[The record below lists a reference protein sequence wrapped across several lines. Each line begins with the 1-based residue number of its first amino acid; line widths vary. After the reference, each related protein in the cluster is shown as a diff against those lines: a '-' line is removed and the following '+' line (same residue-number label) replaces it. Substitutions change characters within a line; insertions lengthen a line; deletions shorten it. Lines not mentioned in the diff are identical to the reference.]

1 MCFSSSEE
9 GGKHET
15 PEFFNSLYVL
25 NHGDEAEHMSGS
37 YLVTLTSLSVDS
49 LAQHGPLSPSSS
61 WFKTSQIKPSL
72 YDHQIPSISL
82 NLHGLTTKIL
92 VLNHSTQTKTH
103 SYRVKNN
110 THKYPN
116 ILLRKKPLS
125 REFWQNMAKHVPK
138 QEAIP
143 ILACKSQHSQHK
155 HRKIFSE
162 KNSKF
167 FTVTIGRPKNVT
179 DISFECPNGIKG
191 SFFSSDFCQRK
202 RYFQMETNN
211 YKFFLRVF
219 IESFNYFN
227 DLNHL
232 DEIPIFLK
240 IYRCF
245 PSSEE
250 GGKHRNPAFSNSFED
265 LNHLDEIPI
274 SLELHR
280 CYHPSKEVGNH
291 KRPGF
296 VKSLNDLN
304 YGDEAGNMSELYLVT
319 LTSLSVDSLDQHE
332 SDTPSSLWFKPS
344 PIKPS
349 LYDHKIPPMAEMLKK
364 PNGRNAH
371 KNSPSEPSQP
381 REGNETTSTNGNR
394 NSSVGGKKPQPHTN
408 LNQK

>member
-1 MCFSSSEE
+1 
-9 GGKHET
+9 
-15 PEFFNSLYVL
+15 
-25 NHGDEAEHMSGS
+25 
-37 YLVTLTSLSVDS
+37 
-49 LAQHGPLSPSSS
+49 
-61 WFKTSQIKPSL
+61 
-72 YDHQIPSISL
+72 
-82 NLHGLTTKIL
+82 
-92 VLNHSTQTKTH
+92 
-103 SYRVKNN
+103 
-110 THKYPN
+110 
-116 ILLRKKPLS
+116 
-125 REFWQNMAKHVPK
+125 
-138 QEAIP
+138 
-143 ILACKSQHSQHK
+143 
-155 HRKIFSE
+155 
-162 KNSKF
+162 
-167 FTVTIGRPKNVT
+167 
-179 DISFECPNGIKG
+179 
-191 SFFSSDFCQRK
+191 
-202 RYFQMETNN
+202 METNN

-280 CYHPSKEVGNH
+280 CYHPSKEVGKH